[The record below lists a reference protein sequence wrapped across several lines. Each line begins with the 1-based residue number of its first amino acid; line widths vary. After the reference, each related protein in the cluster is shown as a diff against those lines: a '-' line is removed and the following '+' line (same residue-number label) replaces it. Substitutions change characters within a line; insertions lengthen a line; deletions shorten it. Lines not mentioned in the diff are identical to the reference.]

1 MNKLLMAAIGL
12 MMAISANAQY
22 LNDPETPFYEGKF
35 YVSASASSASFS
47 YSKNT
52 DFKLGL
58 NAKAG
63 YLFMDNL
70 MVLGVVEFSGQNNF
84 DILTTQ
90 IGAGVRYYFESNGI
104 YLGGVAKYAHVK
116 AYETSFSDF
125 RPEAHVGYCFFLGRH
140 LTLEPE
146 AYYEH
151 SFKDSDYS
159 GFGVRIGIGVYF

>member
-1 MNKLLMAAIGL
+1 MMAAIGL
-12 MMAISANAQY
+12 MMAMGANAQY
-22 LNDPETPFYEGKF
+22 LNESETPFTEGKF

-58 NAKAG
+58 NARAG
-63 YLFMDNL
+63 YLFLDNV
-70 MVLGVVEFSGQNNF
+70 MALGVFEFVGQNNF

-90 IGAGVRYYFESNGI
+90 IGAGARYYFESCGI
-104 YLGGVAKYAHVK
+104 YLGAIAKYAHVK
-116 AYETSFSDF
+116 SFETNFSDF
-125 RPEAHVGYCFFLGRH
+125 RPELHAGYCFFLGRH
-140 LTLEPE
+140 VTLEPE

-159 GFGVRIGIGVYF
+159 GFGLRVGIGVYF